1 MRQFTGPGGRTH
13 AAPDAGGGMAGAP
26 AAADERG
33 SPGDAATAAVVKG
46 FLAAV
51 DMGDLETL
59 TGLFEPDASGYLPFA
74 DTPGLL
80 DGREALVARFARL
93 VDAWRAR
100 GRTPPYVGFEPRELV
115 VRPAGPG
122 HALATFLVG
131 IEGDTGRRSVLLRH
145 TPAGW
150 HILHLHASNLAPRAG

>member
-1 MRQFTGPGGRTH
+1 MRHFTGPGGRYH
-13 AAPDAGGGMAGAP
+13 AALDAGGGAAGSPAGAGND
-26 AAADERG
+26 A
-33 SPGDAATAAVVKG
+33 SPGDAAAAAVVRG

-59 TGLFEPDASGYLPFA
+59 AGLFDPDASGYLPFA
-74 DTPGLL
+74 DTPVLL
-80 DGREALVARFARL
+80 DGREAVLARFTRL

-100 GRTPPYVGFEPRELV
+100 GKSPPYVGFEPRELL

-131 IEGDTGRRSVLLRH
+131 IEGDTGRRSLLLRH

-150 HILHLHASNLAPRAG
+150 RILHLHASNLAPRAG